1 MDYYG
6 VLYTLLRSVGFKTV
20 ELTGRLLQ
28 EKGASEIDTYTI
40 YRYALIPA
48 CIWSLVFIRKEDLV
62 FIFNST
68 ELLIIF
74 GTIIILWNLQALI
87 ISFVINSTSSM
98 VLFTTIYSIVTL
110 PLFLGF
116 GTFFNN
122 DTPSIFNIGA
132 IIALFFAFFI
142 NPAHHHE
149 NIRPRLAKPLAIIIL
164 LILLKACCD
173 AVLDGVTREALRQIS
188 PTVFLGFFSVTTL
201 TVCALISRFYIR
213 KRFKETEIMKEKQWL
228 ALLIP
233 FVWFAASIP
242 ETFALE
248 ALPIYTVIT
257 IGAVTF
263 AMDTFS
269 DVIHKRIKLNL
280 QTIVFIVLVLT
291 GISLAVLSI

>member
-1 MDYYG
+1 MDYHG

-48 CIWSLVFIRKEDLV
+48 CIWSLVFIRREDLV
-62 FIFNST
+62 FIFSSAQ
-68 ELLIIF
+68 LLAIF
-74 GTIIILWNLQALI
+74 GTIIVLWNLQALI

-98 VLFTTIYSIVTL
+98 MLFTTIYSIVTL

-122 DTPSIFNIGA
+122 DTPSLLNFGA
-132 IIALFFAFFI
+132 IAALLLAFFI

-149 NIRPRLAKPLAIIIL
+149 NLRPRLAKSL
-164 LILLKACCD
+164 LVIVSLIVLKACCD
-173 AVLDGVTREALRQIS
+173 TVLDGVTREALKQLS
-188 PTVFLGFFSVTTL
+188 PVVFLGFFSVTTL
-201 TVCALISRFYIR
+201 VVCALISRFYIR
-213 KRFKETEIMKEKQWL
+213 KRHKETEIMKEKQWL

-233 FVWFAASIP
+233 FLWFAASIP

-248 ALPIYTVIT
+248 ALPIYTVIS
-257 IGAVTF
+257 IGAITF

-269 DVIHKRIKLNL
+269 DVIHRRIKINI
-280 QTIVFIVLVLT
+280 QTLAFIILVLV